1 MLFSVVRDPAVS
13 ATELDHDLDLICRW
27 AHKWKME
34 FNPDATKQATEVIF
48 SCKRI
53 KQHHPQLTFNN
64 NAVAEVDDQKHLG
77 LTLAKSLCFNKHIL
91 EKLSKAK
98 KNVGIIKHLS
108 KYLPLKSLEQ
118 MYKALVRSH
127 LDYCDIIYHEPS
139 KVNQPPLG
147 VTLTAP
153 MEEIERIQYQAALAV
168 TGAWKGSNRT
178 RLYEE
183 LGWESL
189 SDRRMSRRTLQIHKI
204 ETNCTPSY
212 LKEKLPPHLMNQDGV
227 QNSFHGYRCRTD
239 RFMKSFF
246 PDAIASWN
254 TFIAHFENM
263 PSLNTLKTHLL
274 TFFRPKKRSIFNI
287 HDPTGI
293 RFLFQLR
300 VGLSPLRSH
309 KRRHH
314 FDDTP
319 SELCLCKTGA
329 EDTKH
334 FLFKCPFYATKRA
347 SLATKVIPIL
357 IRNNL
362 NHLSDDEKLYLYGND
377 SINDNDNK
385 TILLATMKFIKDTNR
400 FSL

>member
-1 MLFSVVRDPAVS
+1 
-13 ATELDHDLDLICRW
+13 
-27 AHKWKME
+27 ME

-53 KQHHPQLTFNN
+53 KQHHPRLTFNN
-64 NAVAEVDDQKHLG
+64 NAVAEVNDQKHLG
-77 LTLAKSLCFNKHIL
+77 LTLAKNLYFNKHIL

-108 KYLPLKSLEQ
+108 KYLPIKTLEQ

-189 SDRRMSRRTLQIHKI
+189 SDRRRSRRTLQIHKI

-212 LKEKLPPHLMNQDGV
+212 LKEKLPPHFMSQDGV
-227 QNSFHGYRCRTD
+227 TQNSFHGYRCRTD
-239 RFMKSFF
+239 RFMKTSF
-246 PDAIASWN
+246 P
-254 TFIAHFENM
+254 M
-263 PSLNTLKTHLL
+263 L
-274 TFFRPKKRSIFNI
+274 
-287 HDPTGI
+287 
-293 RFLFQLR
+293 
-300 VGLSPLRSH
+300 
-309 KRRHH
+309 
-314 FDDTP
+314 
-319 SELCLCKTGA
+319 
-329 EDTKH
+329 
-334 FLFKCPFYATKRA
+334 
-347 SLATKVIPIL
+347 
-357 IRNNL
+357 
-362 NHLSDDEKLYLYGND
+362 
-377 SINDNDNK
+377 
-385 TILLATMKFIKDTNR
+385 
-400 FSL
+400 